1 MLTLVNTT
9 AATRRS
15 KLDRILVPIQPS
27 GTRNPLFLIPG
38 VFVLANSQL
47 ADAQFFQYVQFVR
60 SLGESQ
66 PVYGL
71 RTIGLGDTLSSFR
84 SVEELAL
91 EYANAVQRVQPMGP
105 YLLTGD
111 CVGGILAYEIAHQ
124 LLLRQSKVAL
134 VMLNTYFPHRLYRKF
149 LADEVKREKREQ
161 NITSGGVDQL
171 WKKWL
176 TKKRQ
181 VLTSPKFLIG
191 KIRSLLRYRTSGEY
205 RALKRVTGEKAHLSE
220 LIKNYDPPHF
230 GGRLSLLVEEAVYKA
245 GWAGYGWDK
254 LADNGAEIHPIPGNH
269 TACMGESVGIVAKII
284 REIADSNEAERG
296 CSPA

>member
-1 MLTLVNTT
+1 MLTFVKPKCSTLQ
-9 AATRRS
+9 S
-15 KLDRILVPIQPS
+15 YDRILVPIQPS

-38 VFVLANSQL
+38 VYVLADSRL

-71 RTIGLGDTLSSFR
+71 RTIGLGNTLKSFR
-84 SVEELAL
+84 SVEHMAL
-91 EYANAVQRVQPMGP
+91 EYANAVQRLQPEGP

-111 CVGGILAYEIAHQ
+111 CLGGILAYAIAHQ
-124 LLLRQSKVAL
+124 LLLRQSRVAL

-149 LADEVKREKREQ
+149 LAAEVKREKREQ
-161 NITSGGVDQL
+161 NITYGGVDQL

-176 TKKRQ
+176 TKERQ
-181 VLTSPKFLIG
+181 VLTSPKFLID
-191 KIRSLLRYRTSGEY
+191 KIRSLMRYRTSGEY
-205 RALKRVTGEKAHLSE
+205 RALKHFTSEKAHLSE

-230 GGRLSLLVEEAVYKA
+230 GGRLSLLVEEAVCKA

-254 LADNGAEIHPIPGNH
+254 LADNGAEIHPIPGDH
-269 TACMGESVGIVAKII
+269 TACLGESVGIVTKII

-296 CSPA
+296 CTRA